1 MTIYKCNYCQHDF
14 YDKTALNKHIK
25 TAKFCM
31 SIRIKQG
38 LKIQQDLYMCEQCN
52 KDFTVK
58 QNFTRH
64 SLICKKEKAT
74 LLPKNDVVSVSLET
88 YLTVSRIQEIF
99 RHYTL
104 SEYESLTPTR
114 ITEMVLTLLNGSNK
128 PIYYCSD
135 RARQRFFYIDSSG
148 EVEDKQGLQL
158 RTLVYNGVTPIFD
171 TIHCNR
177 LLDIEINIAR
187 YKRMG
192 RDGDSLLA
200 SWRDD
205 LKKLIDHQNTIDILK
220 NSRDYLSAMSKQLPS
235 KPFEN
240 TSTVQ
245 PLVIPTN
252 RRLRMLLHEIDGY
265 KLAEL
270 FKYRGMYER
279 ENGIKRG
286 PTKTFLNDNYDE
298 YNFFLSATEEQ
309 LLERYI

>member
-25 TAKFCM
+25 TAKFCI
-31 SIRIKQG
+31 SIRTKQG
-38 LKIQQDLYMCEQCN
+38 LKIQQDSYQCGDCN
-52 KDFTVK
+52 KEFSVK

-64 SLICKKEKAT
+64 SLICKKEKAAAKV
-74 LLPKNDVVSVSLET
+74 PKNDVVNVSLET
-88 YLTVSRIQEIF
+88 YLTVDRIQKIF
-99 RHYTL
+99 RDYTL
-104 SEYESLTPTR
+104 SEYETLTPSR
-114 ITEMVLTLLNGSNK
+114 IIEIVVTLLNGSDQ
-128 PIYYCSD
+128 PVYYCSD
-135 RARQRFFYIDSSG
+135 RARQRFFYIDSSE

-158 RTLVYNGVTPIFD
+158 RTLIYNGVTPVFD

-177 LLDIEINIAR
+177 LLDIEINIAK

-205 LKKLIDHQNTIDILK
+205 LKKLVNHQNTIDSLK

-235 KPFEN
+235 KPLEN

-245 PLVIPTN
+245 PIVLPKNN
-252 RRLRMLLHEIDGY
+252 RLHMLLHEIDGY

-270 FKYRGMYER
+270 VKYRKIYIETQ
-279 ENGIKRG
+279 KAYG
-286 PTKTFLNDNYDE
+286 PTRTFHEDNYDE
-298 YNFFLSATEEQ
+298 YNFFLSATDEQ
-309 LLERYI
+309 LLERYS

>member
-1 MTIYKCNYCQHDF
+1 MTIHKCNYCKRDF
-14 YDKTALNKHIK
+14 ADKTALNRHHKS
-25 TAKFCM
+25 AKFCID
-31 SIRIKQG
+31 IRNKQG
-38 LKIQQDLYMCEQCN
+38 IEVQLNTVKCQNCS
-52 KDFTVK
+52 KDFTMK
-58 QNFTRH
+58 ISLERH

-74 LLPKNDVVSVSLET
+74 PLPKNDVVSVSLDT

-158 RTLVYNGVTPIFD
+158 RTLIYNGVTPIFD

-205 LKKLIDHQNTIDILK
+205 LKRLIDHQNTIDILK

-245 PLVIPTN
+245 PIVLPTN
-252 RRLRMLLHEIDGY
+252 SRLRMLLHEIDGY

-270 FKYRGMYER
+270 FNYRGIY
-279 ENGIKRG
+279 IVTQKAYG
-286 PTKTFLNDNYDE
+286 PTKTFHEDNYDE

-309 LLERYI
+309 LLERYR